1 MINIFANNFFRVFIQ
16 FVVLEILV
24 LDMELLFMFFA
35 VIYL

>member
-1 MINIFANNFFRVFIQ
+1 MINVFANFLRVFIQ

>member
-1 MINIFANNFFRVFIQ
+1 MINIFANFFRVFIQ